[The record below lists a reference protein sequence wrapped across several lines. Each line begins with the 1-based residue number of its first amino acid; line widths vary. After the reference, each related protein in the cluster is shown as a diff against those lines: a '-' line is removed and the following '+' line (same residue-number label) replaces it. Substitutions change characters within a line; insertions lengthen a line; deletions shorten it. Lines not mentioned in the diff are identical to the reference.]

1 MRGVNRNEEV
11 LNDMVPLYFT
21 MTDIQY
27 EYLKDLKTIGYCKI
41 MHILRFIAFKI
52 SKMNKRDIKAYMDS
66 DFSIKRS
73 KNYKILLPRKI
84 YEDIQRKSD
93 ETGLSKSKLMRIGI
107 NDLLY
112 FMNNKK

>member
-1 MRGVNRNEEV
+1 MRGVKRNEEV

-27 EYLKDLKTIGYCKI
+27 EHLKELKITGYCKI

-52 SKMNKRDIKAYMDS
+52 SKINKREIKAYMDS

-73 KNYKILLPRKI
+73 KSYKILLPRKV
-84 YEDIQRKSD
+84 YDDIQRKSD

-112 FMNNKK
+112 FMSNKK